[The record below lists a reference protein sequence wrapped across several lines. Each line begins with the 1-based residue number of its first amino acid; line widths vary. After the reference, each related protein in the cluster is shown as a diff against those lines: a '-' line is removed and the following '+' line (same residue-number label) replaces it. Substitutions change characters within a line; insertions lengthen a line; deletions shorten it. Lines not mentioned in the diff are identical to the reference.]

1 MLTNTTIV
9 PSVPSDTAAVKIIH
23 SISATSAIFAWSI
36 STIVDI
42 FRTKSDYF
50 QVILHAQENK
60 IMCLRVYCIFFRE
73 IEFFYWNS
81 LIENS
86 KLSNAMPL

>member
-23 SISATSAIFAWSI
+23 GISATSAIFAWSI

-50 QVILHAQENK
+50 QVICTCSGKLNYVSPS
-60 IMCLRVYCIFFRE
+60 LLNFFRE
-73 IEFFYWNS
+73 IEFF
-81 LIENS
+81 IGIR
-86 KLSNAMPL
+86 